1 MRKLRAGLEQVYG
14 IAEAQC
20 EFQGRIRVV
29 QVHAPHF
36 RNLNLQVLCWQTL
49 NNELVFFITPMPR
62 RQLFV
67 ATPSYLGATRRT

>member
-29 QVHAPHF
+29 QAMRHIFAIRIYKSSARP
-36 RNLNLQVLCWQTL
+36 
-49 NNELVFFITPMPR
+49 
-62 RQLFV
+62 
-67 ATPSYLGATRRT
+67 